1 MVEEVDGFQLRANLE
16 PGRIKELQAFQDRI
30 NYHFNHVEWLS
41 EALTH
46 SSRRSEVATV
56 HFNQRLEFLGDAVLN
71 YVISKALFEDLPKAQ
86 EGALT
91 DRRKCCVDKDAL
103 LRVGKTIGIAG
114 YLDIGNS
121 VKHNGGISK
130 RMIYDATESLI
141 GAIFVDGGLEEADHF
156 IRCWFYSTDMN

>member
-1 MVEEVDGFQLRANLE
+1 MVEETNNLQHASIDSE
-16 PGRIKELQAFQDRI
+16 RRKELDAFQDKI
-30 NYHFNHVEWLS
+30 DYHFNHIEWLN

-91 DRRKCCVDKDAL
+91 DRRKSCVDKNAL
-103 LRVGKTIGIAG
+103 FRVGKVIGIAG

-121 VKHNGGISK
+121 VKHGGGVSK

-141 GAIFVDGGLEEADHF
+141 GAIFVDGGLEEADRF
-156 IRCWFYSTDMN
+156 IKCWFYNTDIS